1 MTSLSAPSTFGYRP
15 IYSQT
20 SAIGLLQTFNA
31 LDITLNTVTN
41 AGTLTAAQC
50 LAGLVFHAGTGGAL
64 TTPTAAQLIAAMPG
78 CMVGTAFIMNVR
90 TTTSGSTSTL
100 TAGTGV
106 TLSGTAATATLNSK
120 AWMVVVTSN
129 LIGSEAVTMYSLG
142 TSVY

>member
-20 SAIGLLQTFNA
+20 SAIGMLPTFNVIDIA
-31 LDITLNTVTN
+31 LSTVTN

-64 TTPTAAQLIAAMPG
+64 TTPTAAQLVAAMPG
-78 CMVGTAFIMNVR
+78 CTVGTAIIMNVR
-90 TTTSGSTSTL
+90 TTSASTSTL

-120 AWMVVVTSN
+120 AWMVVVTVN

-142 TSVY
+142 TTVF

>member
-20 SAIGLLQTFNA
+20 SAIGMLPTFNVIDIA
-31 LDITLNTVTN
+31 LSTVTN

-64 TTPTAAQLIAAMPG
+64 TTPTAAQLVAAMPG
-78 CMVGTAFIMNVR
+78 CTVGTAFIMNVR
-90 TTTSGSTSTL
+90 TTSASTSTL

-120 AWMVVVTSN
+120 AWMVVVTVN

-142 TSVY
+142 TTVF

>member
-20 SAIGLLQTFNA
+20 SAIGMLPTFNVI
-31 LDITLNTVTN
+31 DISLSTVTN

-64 TTPTAAQLIAAMPG
+64 TTPTAAQLVAAMPG
-78 CMVGTAFIMNVR
+78 CTVGTAFIMNVR
-90 TTTSGSTSTL
+90 TTSASTSTL

-120 AWMVVVTSN
+120 AWMVVVTVN

-142 TSVY
+142 TTVF

>member
-15 IYSQT
+15 VYSQM
-20 SAIGLLQTFNA
+20 SAIGLLPTFNA
-31 LDITLNTVTN
+31 IDITLHTVTS

-64 TTPTAAQLIAAMPG
+64 TTPTAAHLVAAMPG
-78 CMVGTAFIMNVR
+78 CTVGTAFIMNVR
-90 TTTSGSTSTL
+90 TTSTSTSTL

-120 AWMVVVTSN
+120 AWMVVVTDN

-142 TSVY
+142 TAVY